1 MILLNIVSF
10 PTSAFPALALGFL
23 GLGTGFLTYRPQ
35 ELFSFPPRGENVD
48 LATGVRASGCPVSCS
63 S

>member
-1 MILLNIVSF
+1 MMLRNIVSF

-35 ELFSFPPRGENVD
+35 ELFSFPPPR
-48 LATGVRASGCPVSCS
+48 
-63 S
+63 

>member
-1 MILLNIVSF
+1 MMLLNIVSF

-35 ELFSFPPRGENVD
+35 ELFSFPPPGENVD
-48 LATGVRASGCPVSCS
+48 LAIGVRAPGCPVSCS